1 MVFINKFCSLILIF
15 LLGVSITNA
24 QQAKI
29 SILDSKTLEPIV
41 FAHVC
46 FEDLTTHAQRH
57 ALTDEKGCVVNTCGS
72 TAQIAVSYVGYKTLY
87 DTLVAEQSYTL
98 KLVPTVV
105 NMDEVVVTG
114 QYAPERADKSIYPIK
129 VLNSKQ
135 MEFKAAN
142 NLTELLKGELN
153 MRTSND
159 GVLGSSIS
167 LQGLSGE
174 NVKLLIDG
182 VPIIGRMNGNI
193 DLSQINLNN
202 VDHVEVIDGPMSVVY
217 GSNALA
223 GVINL
228 ITKENKNTRMA
239 LDANSYYES
248 VGVYNAD
255 ASFSAKRKNNVL
267 TINGG
272 RNFFGGY
279 SNPDTSRAKQWKPKR
294 QMFLNGDY
302 IYSKDKL
309 KIKFGNQYFNELLL
323 NKGNLVPNYF
333 ETAFDSYFYTRR
345 YVSRL
350 DLASPLG
357 NNRFLNALISYSW
370 FQRIKQTYYKDL
382 TTLEEFLTS
391 NSDDQ
396 DTTHFQN
403 WIGRVTYS
411 KSNKTST
418 LNYQVGIDAN
428 TEIGQGKRI
437 VNKNQQ
443 IGDYAGF
450 LSVKYEPLVGF
461 VLQPGLRYGYN
472 SRYSSPLVY
481 SLNMKWDPIEY
492 YTMRASYA
500 RGFRAPSLKE
510 LYLYFVDVNHNV
522 RGNENLKAEYSHNFN
537 LSVSYNREMSK
548 RVYAAEFS
556 AFYNSIQ
563 NVISLANL
571 SKDLYTYFNI
581 DKFNSLGFLF
591 SATYRF
597 YPSFMVKAGL
607 SHTGRKNY
615 MTDFQNDNK
624 FAFSSDFNLESS
636 YTWLNTGLTLAGFY
650 KFTGRLPQFYINS
663 TGDLVEGYIS
673 AFHTLDISVV
683 KSLFKR
689 NVNIT
694 LGAKNLFD
702 VNNIMA
708 TGNTGAAHGSNGS
721 GAIPMGWGRSFFI
734 KLTVH
739 LYQYEQNNGSKK

>member
-1 MVFINKFCSLILIF
+1 MGVIYKCKYLLWVVF
-15 LLGVSITNA
+15 LLGFYHVNA

-29 SILDSKTLEPIV
+29 TIVDSKTLEPIV

-46 FEDLTTHAQRH
+46 FEDLKTHAQRH
-57 ALTDEKGCVVNTCGS
+57 TLTDEKGCVVNTCGS
-72 TAQIAVSYVGYKTLY
+72 TAQIAVSYIGYKTLY

-105 NMDEVVVTG
+105 NIDEVVVTG
-114 QYAPERADKSIYPIK
+114 QYAPERVDKSIYPIK

-153 MRTSND
+153 MRTSTD

-182 VPIIGRMNGNI
+182 VPVIGRMNGNI

-202 VDHVEVIDGPMSVVY
+202 IDHVEVIDGPMSVVY

-228 ITKENKNTRMA
+228 ITKENKNTRML
-239 LDANSYYES
+239 LDANTYYES

-255 ASFSAKRKNNVL
+255 ASFSAKKKNHVL
-267 TINGG
+267 TLNGG

-294 QMFLNGDY
+294 QLFINGDY

-323 NKGNLVPNYF
+323 NKGNLVPLYF
-333 ETAFDSYFYTRR
+333 ETAFDSYFYTKR

-350 DLASPLG
+350 DFASPIG
-357 NNRFLNALISYSW
+357 NNRFFNALISYSW
-370 FQRIKQTYYKDL
+370 FLRIKQTYYKDL
-382 TTLEEFLTS
+382 TTLEEFLTP

-396 DTTHFQN
+396 DTTRFEN
-403 WIGRVTYS
+403 WLGRFTYS
-411 KSNKTST
+411 KSNKSST
-418 LNYQVGIDAN
+418 LNYQVGIDA
-428 TEIGQGKRI
+428 TFEQGHGKRI
-437 VNKNQQ
+437 VNDVQQ

-450 LSVKYEPLVGF
+450 LSIKYEPFGGL
-461 VLQPGLRYGYN
+461 VLQPGARYGYN
-472 SRYSSPLVY
+472 TRYAPPIVY
-481 SLNMKWDPIEY
+481 SLNVKWDPLEY
-492 YTMRASYA
+492 YTVRASYA

-537 LSVSYNREMSK
+537 LSISYNREMNK
-548 RVYAAEFS
+548 QVYSAEFA
-556 AFYNSIQ
+556 AFYNSIE

-581 DKFNSLGFLF
+581 DKFNSLGFMF
-591 SATYRF
+591 TTTYRF

-615 MTDFQNDNK
+615 VAEFQNNNQ
-624 FAFSSDFNLESS
+624 FAFSTDFNLESS
-636 YTWLNTGLTLAGFY
+636 YTWLNSGLTLAGFY
-650 KFTGRLPQFYINS
+650 KFTGRLPQFYINPS
-663 TGDLVEGYIS
+663 GDLDEGFIS
-673 AFHTLDISVV
+673 AYHTLDISLV
-683 KSLFKR
+683 KNLFKKK
-689 NVNIT
+689 VSATI
-694 LGAKNLFD
+694 GAKNLFD
-702 VNNIMA
+702 VSNVMSM
-708 TGNTGAAHGSNGS
+708 GSTGAVHGSAGS

-739 LYQYEQNNGSKK
+739 LYQYEQK